1 MHDAQRMG
9 GTAVGAVDSGPLAR
23 LLCCTERG
31 FGADRRGN
39 ALILLDC
46 EGSTKGSVAVSM
58 MSVAYGRQMPANGR
72 QIDNPEAFQR
82 QIFGMC
88 RSGCA

>member
-1 MHDAQRMG
+1 
-9 GTAVGAVDSGPLAR
+9 
-23 LLCCTERG
+23 
-31 FGADRRGN
+31 
-39 ALILLDC
+39 
-46 EGSTKGSVAVSM
+46 M

-82 QIFGMC
+82 QIFGMY